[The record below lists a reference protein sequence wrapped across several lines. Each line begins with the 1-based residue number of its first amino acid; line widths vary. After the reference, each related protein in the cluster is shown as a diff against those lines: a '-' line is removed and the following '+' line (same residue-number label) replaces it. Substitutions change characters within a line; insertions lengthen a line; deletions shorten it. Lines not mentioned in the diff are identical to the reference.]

1 MKAAQSQLYWNLRKD
16 MILIRLF
23 EEKTGQM
30 YGLRKIGGFCHLY
43 NGQEAVAAG
52 FTSAMDTE
60 KDYVLTGYRDHGHAL
75 SAGMDP
81 KAIMAE
87 LYGKVT
93 GTSRGKG
100 GSMHLFDVSRRFLG
114 GNGIVGAQIP
124 VATGIAFAQK
134 YRKTGGATVVYFGDG
149 AIHQGAFHEALNL
162 AKIWKLPTVFVCEN
176 NQWGMGTS
184 WKRVSAVEDFSLMAS
199 AYGIRGELVDGMDVM
214 AVRDAATRALADARA
229 GRPVLLE
236 ARTYRYK
243 GHSMSDP
250 QKYRTRE
257 EVEEYKRQDPILIL
271 EDLMKKEGAWNDAKA
286 AKQDEEAAAVV
297 AESVAFA
304 EASPEPALHTL
315 YEDIYAEAP
324 FFMHPGA
331 GGSSG
336 SSAGSSAG
344 SKPTIGTSTGTRS

>member
-1 MKAAQSQLYWNLRKD
+1 MKGAKSELYWNLRKD
-16 MILIRLF
+16 MVLIRLF

-52 FTSAMDTE
+52 FTSALDST
-60 KDYVLTGYRDHGHAL
+60 KDYILTGYRDHGHAL

-100 GSMHLFDVSRRFLG
+100 GSMHLFDASRHFLG

-124 VATGIAFAQK
+124 VATGVAFAQK

-229 GRPVLLE
+229 GRPVLIE

-250 QKYRTRE
+250 QKYRTRD

-271 EDLMKKEGAWNDAKA
+271 EELMKKEAAWDEAKA
-286 AKQDEEAAAVV
+286 AKQDEDAAAVV
-297 AESVAFA
+297 AEAVAFA

-315 YEDIYAEAP
+315 YEDIYAGEP
-324 FFMHPGA
+324 FFMQPGA
-331 GGSSG
+331 GVT
-336 SSAGSSAG
+336 AGSATPSGPVAG
-344 SKPTIGTSTGTRS
+344 ASTGTRSS

>member
-100 GSMHLFDVSRRFLG
+100 GSMHLFDASRRFLG

-124 VATGIAFAQK
+124 VATGVAFAQK

-184 WKRVSAVEDFSLMAS
+184 WKRVSEI
-199 AYGIRGELVDGMDVM
+199 G
-214 AVRDAATRALADARA
+214 RAH
-229 GRPVLLE
+229 V
-236 ARTYRYK
+236 
-243 GHSMSDP
+243 
-250 QKYRTRE
+250 
-257 EVEEYKRQDPILIL
+257 
-271 EDLMKKEGAWNDAKA
+271 
-286 AKQDEEAAAVV
+286 
-297 AESVAFA
+297 
-304 EASPEPALHTL
+304 
-315 YEDIYAEAP
+315 
-324 FFMHPGA
+324 
-331 GGSSG
+331 
-336 SSAGSSAG
+336 
-344 SKPTIGTSTGTRS
+344 